1 MLANV
6 LKSGRALQMS
16 VRIIEIFVKLR
27 EMVLSHKDLL
37 LKINEI
43 ESKIA
48 NHDKS
53 IRQIFAYLQQFVKQ
67 QSRSTPP
74 IGFKQRGK
82 K

>member
-27 EMVLSHKDLL
+27 EMLSEHKELL

-43 ESKIA
+43 EAKVA

-53 IRQIFAYLQQFVKQ
+53 LQQIFTYLKQ
-67 QSRSTPP
+67 LIQEKSKPLPP
-74 IGFKQRGK
+74 I
-82 K
+82 